1 MIRIGLLGGSSQVG
15 ASVAF
20 FLKGIPDV
28 QVNCFIRSTYSEVFF
43 RLLDLECDL
52 IDMRDEALLRKKISQ
67 FDVILDFAYPSG
79 QLHEILHRSKE
90 NTGKILHAMKKD
102 GIYFYM
108 SSIMAYGMPDQ
119 EIWIRHC
126 RLPRTPYSYIKRSI
140 EKYAVSLGKK
150 EGIKIYN
157 FRLGQVH
164 GFLQSVNG
172 SFRKKLSETN
182 IAMLNGN
189 PDDPVNIIFINQL
202 CEAILQCARG
212 VNSPG
217 LYTLV
222 SNPQWSLRQ
231 LYEYY
236 MKYYGL
242 QTHLLFRPEEKKKA
256 GKNIFQRGIDLA
268 KPYRPILETYI
279 LMRMPSLATGIKG
292 RFRQSELLQHGG
304 AVGQEF
310 GYIDFNLLGSP
321 PFEMISGLTSDPDEI
336 MKIEKD
342 REVYYNAAIQ
352 SRRQ

>member
-20 FLKGIPDV
+20 FLKEFPEV
-28 QVNCFIRSTYSEVFF
+28 KVTCFIRSAYSEVFF
-43 RLLDLECDL
+43 RMLDIECDR
-52 IDMRDEALLRKKISQ
+52 IDMQDEALLQAKIGQ

-79 QLHEILHRSKE
+79 QLYEILHRSKQ
-90 NTGKILHAMKKD
+90 NTGKILHAMKK
-102 GIYFYM
+102 GSAYFYM

-119 EIWIRHC
+119 ETWIRHC
-126 RLPRTPYSYIKRSI
+126 RLPRTSYSYIKRSI
-140 EKYAVSLGKK
+140 EKYAFSRGKK
-150 EGIKIYN
+150 EGVKIFN

-189 PDDPVNIIFINQL
+189 PEDPVNIIFINQL

-212 VNSPG
+212 VNPPG

-222 SNPQWSLRQ
+222 SKPQWSLRQ
-231 LYEYY
+231 LYQYY
-236 MKYYGL
+236 IKYYDL
-242 QTHLLFRPEEKKKA
+242 QTHLLFRPEEKKKP
-256 GKNIFQRGIDLA
+256 GKSIFQKGMDLA
-268 KPYRPILETYI
+268 KPYRPLLETYI
-279 LMRMPSLATGIKG
+279 LMRMPSLATGVKG
-292 RFRQSELLQHGG
+292 RFRQSEMLQHNNDP
-304 AVGQEF
+304 GQEF

-342 REVYYNAAIQ
+342 RELHYNAIIL

>member
-20 FLKGIPDV
+20 FLNEIPDV
-28 QVNCFIRSTYSEVFF
+28 KVTCFIRSTYSEVFF
-43 RLLDLECDL
+43 RLLGIECDL
-52 IDMRDEALLRKKISQ
+52 IDLLDESLLREKIGQ
-67 FDVILDFAYPSG
+67 FDVILDFAYPTG

-90 NTGKILHAMKKD
+90 NTGRILHAMKKD
-102 GIYFYM
+102 GAYFYM

-119 EIWIRHC
+119 ETWIRHY
-126 RLPRTPYSYIKRSI
+126 RLPRNPYSYIKRSI
-140 EKYAVSLGKK
+140 EKYAFSRGKK
-150 EGIKIYN
+150 EGIKIFN

-189 PDDPVNIIFINQL
+189 PEDPVNIIFISQL

-212 VNSPG
+212 VNPPG

-236 MKYYGL
+236 IKYYDL

-256 GKNIFQRGIDLA
+256 GKSIFQKGIDLA

-292 RFRQSELLQHGG
+292 RFRQSELLQHSN
-304 AVGQEF
+304 APGQEL

-342 REVYYNAAIQ
+342 RELHYNTIIL